1 MYRKPYSYS
10 NPKAAREDSRLQPIF
25 DSDTPVAFVFPVS
38 FPVGMSVIR
47 TLSESNVPIL
57 ALDFKADAAGLFS
70 RAVTGVHLPHMYD
83 NQEAFLEHLLVL
95 GERFRVKPV
104 LFLNADEYLFF
115 ALKNRDKL
123 EKFFRF
129 PLSPWS
135 TVESIVNKGKLYRV
149 CQSQGFPMPKTWFID
164 AAEDLDRVK
173 NELQYPC
180 IIKPTYSTQFRRTFD
195 IKAKKFSEFKPLKD
209 FAQDLMAKGIPFVI
223 QEFIEGDQD
232 TLYTF
237 AAYSTDG
244 GEVLASF
251 TGRKVHQFPPDFG
264 TCRLGES
271 IHDPELEALGQRLL
285 KMFGYRGISLTE
297 FKKSANGDYKL
308 IETNTRP
315 GGWPERLAQ
324 LCGANLVLSA
334 YHDAIGKKV
343 PIQTQKH
350 YGVKWANL
358 SEDFYYCVRG
368 YRLLGYPKAHKG
380 LMGWLKDL
388 KGLKTGAFFAW
399 DDPVPSLVRFKG
411 VVSDFMERERKIQS
425 RKKGS

>member
-1 MYRKPYSYS
+1 MYRKPYSHVTPQS
-10 NPKAAREDSRLQPIF
+10 ATEDSRLKSLF
-25 DSDTPVAFVFPVS
+25 DSEVPVAFVFPVS

-47 TLSESNVPIL
+47 TLSEADVPIL
-57 ALDFKADAAGLFS
+57 ALDFKEDSAGLFS

-83 NQEAFLEHLLVL
+83 NPDVFLEHLLVL
-95 GERFRVKPV
+95 GQRFKVKPV
-104 LFLNADEYLFF
+104 LFLVADEYLFF
-115 ALKNRDKL
+115 ALKHQDKL

-129 PLSPWS
+129 PLSPWNI
-135 TVESIVNKGKLYRV
+135 VESIVNKGKLYWK
-149 CQSQGFPMPKTWFID
+149 CQADGFPMPTTWFID
-164 AAEDLDRVK
+164 TAEDLDRVK
-173 NELQYPC
+173 DQLEYPC

-195 IKAKKFSEFKPLKD
+195 IKAKKFSDFEPLKV
-209 FAQDLMAKGIPFVI
+209 FALDLLKKGIPFVI

-271 IHDPELEALGQRLL
+271 IHDPKLEELGKRLL

-297 FKKSANGDYKL
+297 FKKSSKGDYKL

-324 LCGANLVLSA
+324 ICGANLVLSA
-334 YHDAIGKKV
+334 YHDAIGRKV
-343 PIQTQKH
+343 PIQTQKQ

-358 SEDFYYCVRG
+358 SEDLYYCVRG

-380 LMGWLKDL
+380 LMGWIKDL
-388 KGLKTGAFFAW
+388 KGLRTGAFFSW
-399 DDPVPSLVRFKG
+399 NDPVPALVRFKG
-411 VVSDFMERERKIQS
+411 VVSDFVERERKIQA
-425 RKKGS
+425 RKKGT